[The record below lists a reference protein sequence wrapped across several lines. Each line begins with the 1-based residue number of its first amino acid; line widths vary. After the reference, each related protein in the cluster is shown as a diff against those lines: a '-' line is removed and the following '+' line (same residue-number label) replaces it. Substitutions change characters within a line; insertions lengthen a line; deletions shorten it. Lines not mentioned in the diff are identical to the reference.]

1 MYYLM
6 QSNKIVIN
14 YKFVTHPK
22 VENVQDLDKF
32 IMHSQQIKLTSVN
45 ILRSK
50 YDEMH
55 DIINIQRQI
64 LSHHL

>member
-1 MYYLM
+1 M